1 MKNKKNNL
9 DERQEQIMLQIEH
22 TLMTSWRHSLQSQT

>member
-1 MKNKKNNL
+1 MVTKKEKKNNL

-22 TLMTSWRHSLQSQT
+22 SGCWG